1 MGAEAMFKHHGD
13 NTTVPGLRLIPIT
26 PSATEELPFVVR
38 DIRVGSAG
46 DVVVVDTLGSEV
58 TFTGCSAGER
68 LGPFFVKQVKPGSAG
83 ALVGYV

>member
-1 MGAEAMFKHHGD
+1 MAAESMFKHHGE

-46 DVVVVDTLGSEV
+46 DVVVVDSLGTEV
-58 TFTGCSAGER
+58 TFTNCSAGEH
-68 LGPFFVKQVKPGSAG
+68 LGPFFVRQVKSGPAG
-83 ALVGYV
+83 MVGYV